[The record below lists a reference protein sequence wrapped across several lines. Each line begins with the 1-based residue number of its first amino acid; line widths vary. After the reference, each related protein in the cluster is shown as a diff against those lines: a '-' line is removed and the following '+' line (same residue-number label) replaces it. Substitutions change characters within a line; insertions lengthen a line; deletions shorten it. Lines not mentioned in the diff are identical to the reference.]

1 MRPVE
6 EMMQTESRLAVSGSP
21 TELTTTQGHR
31 LLTVAEAANEVR
43 CHEESIRR
51 AYRAS
56 LLTVVAFGRR
66 NWRVRRSDLW
76 AWQAAGMKTRQ

>member
-1 MRPVE
+1 
-6 EMMQTESRLAVSGSP
+6 MMQTESRVIVPESP
-21 TELTTTQGHR
+21 AEFTATHGQR
-31 LLTVAEAANEVR
+31 LLTVAEAAREVS

-51 AYRAS
+51 AYRAG

-76 AWQAAGMKTRQ
+76 AWQQAGMKTRPTH